1 MPNPELSAEHFFG
14 GEGGEEIAKEECDA
28 TISTIFESVLA
39 RIEEIKTET
48 PPSEDIALFSAKM
61 IKTRDRFPQSTTE
74 GELIIVSFFGVG
86 AEIKRQQERAK
97 IQQEIKQATLRKEF
111 QKRSELLDRIGEI
124 NIASADWQIN
134 AGRMIM
140 MLEGH
145 PQGREILQAFWQQV
159 DSIHS
164 AALPQKVGGLRT
176 EGEKKAR
183 SLRNGILAPVTTIYI
198 FRAMDLSTSFP
209 TAHQDATEKIDLWA
223 WREEKGRPKRA
234 LAIQVKTI
242 SHSKKPAEAKGRSQ
256 EALIR
261 RSQSYSTLWG
271 ITVKPIWIEMLPVST
286 SGIDILSGK
295 PNQQFIDEMIN
306 GDFSKSIRKALE
318 IKNRAF

>member
-14 GEGGEEIAKEECDA
+14 GEEGEETTKEERDA

-48 PPSEDIALFSAKM
+48 PPSEHIALFSAKM

-145 PQGREILQAFWQQV
+145 PQERQILKQFWHEV
-159 DSIHS
+159 NSVFS
-164 AALPQKVGGLRT
+164 TTLPEKVGDSKRT
-176 EGEKKAR
+176 EGKNKTSA
-183 SLRNGILAPVTTIYI
+183 LRIGILSPITTVHILRTMGLPV
-198 FRAMDLSTSFP
+198 SFP
-209 TAHQDATEKIDLWA
+209 AARQDAVEKIDLWA
-223 WREEKGRPKRA
+223 WREERGRPGRA
-234 LAIQVKTI
+234 LAVQIKTA
-242 SHSKKPAEAKGRSQ
+242 SSKKPAEIERRAQ
-256 EALIR
+256 QTLIR
-261 RSQSYSTLWG
+261 RSESYSALWG
-271 ITVKPIWIEMLPVST
+271 ITVKPIWLTMLPASNQE
-286 SGIDILSGK
+286 IDSLNGK
-295 PNQQFIDEMIN
+295 PNQDFIDQQIQGEF
-306 GDFSKSIRKALE
+306 GASILKALK
-318 IKNRAF
+318 IKNK